1 MRRGLRRWAKP
12 LRFSHICVNLILLK
26 KGGLFSDSLPPFS
39 IINIGIFFEKVTFLK
54 GKPPFI
60 FNQDKFIADHAA
72 TLQVSIATALDPV
85 KLSAIARQNGF
96 LQRKSKL
103 KPEEFVDMLMFSSFD
118 HSQLSLQECC
128 NDLAQQHQTSLS
140 KVGLHKR
147 FNPESLKF
155 LKAVLAEQIA
165 SKMNLP
171 LSADKWAPFSAV
183 KVSDSCKFTLPLCY
197 NDDYPGYKSF
207 GQVSSIMN
215 IQYAFDLKHG
225 DWENLEFTKAT
236 QNDQSHSN
244 NTLDRVNK
252 GELHIRD
259 LGFVTMI
266 YLAKVVSEKAYFLN
280 RLNPQWKPIEN
291 STGKKIDWTSLYQKM
306 KSNKAGHFET
316 RVTIGKDERAFGCR
330 LIAVAVPE
338 QVYEERIRTAQQKM
352 KSMGSELSD
361 EYKARCRFS
370 IFITNTDEET
380 LKAADV
386 IQLYRLRWQIEL
398 VFKNWK
404 SLLGI
409 HKIKAVKKDR
419 LECQL
424 IARFIWIL
432 LNWKIFQCVDTFIQK
447 QSKDYACSMWKF
459 FKQAR
464 HYGHTVRKVI
474 AGNMNFSDWC
484 EIFLCPI
491 IKGLLIEPK
500 KGKKAG
506 FMIVNAI
513 FAS

>member
-1 MRRGLRRWAKP
+1 M
-12 LRFSHICVNLILLK
+12 
-26 KGGLFSDSLPPFS
+26 FSDSLPPFS

-60 FNQDKFIADHAA
+60 FNQGRFIADHAA
-72 TLQVSIATALDPV
+72 TLQVSIGTALDPV

-96 LQRKSKL
+96 LRRKSKL

-165 SKMNLP
+165 SKMNLS

-183 KVSDSCKFTLPLCY
+183 KVCDSCKFSLPVQY
-197 NDDYPGYKSF
+197 KEDYPSYKSF
-207 GQVSSIMN
+207 GNVSSIMN

-244 NTLDRVNK
+244 KTLERIKKD
-252 GELHIRD
+252 ELHIRD
-259 LGFVTMI
+259 LGFVTMS
-266 YLAKVVSEKAYFLN
+266 YLAKVVNEKAFFLN
-280 RLNPQWKPIEN
+280 RLHPQWKPVQCN
-291 STGKKIDWTSLYQKM
+291 TGKPVDWTALYKKM
-306 KSNKAGHFET
+306 QNNGDSHFET
-316 RVTIGKDERAFGCR
+316 MITIGTGKNVFDCR
-330 LIAVAVPE
+330 LIAVPVPE
-338 QVYEERIRTAQQKM
+338 QVWAERIRTAQIRM

-361 EYKARCRFS
+361 EYKSRCRFS
-370 IFITNTDEET
+370 IFITNTDQAT
-380 LKAADV
+380 LKAVDI

-398 VFKNWK
+398 VFKSWK

-409 HKIKAVKKDR
+409 HKVKAVKKER

-432 LNWKIFQCVDTFIQK
+432 LNWKIFQCIDTFIQK
-447 QSKDYACSMWKF
+447 NSPEHACSLWKF

-464 HYGHTVRKVI
+464 QHGQSLRKVI
-474 AGNMNFSDWC
+474 ADNMNFRDWC

-500 KGKKAG
+500 KGKKPA
-506 FMIVNAI
+506 FMIVNDA
-513 FAS
+513 FKP